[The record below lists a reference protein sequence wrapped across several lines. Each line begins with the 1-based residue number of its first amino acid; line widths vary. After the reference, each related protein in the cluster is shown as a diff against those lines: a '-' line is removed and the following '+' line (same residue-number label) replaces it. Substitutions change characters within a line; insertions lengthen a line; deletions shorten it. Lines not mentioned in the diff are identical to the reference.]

1 MLTKGDYGMSTQNS
15 KKTSSSQKMLTPRE
29 KAKRR
34 RRNTIL
40 IIIEVIV
47 LLAVLVACIYIYKM
61 LDSGSDDDNGG
72 IVTDKVHDSNGIPQG
87 ANDEVIDKMQN
98 EEDNPMKD
106 YTLIALFGVDSRA
119 ANLNK
124 ENSRSDTIMIA
135 AIHKKTNEVKL
146 VSVYRDTYLNTGD
159 DYYAKCNTAYALGG
173 YTQAVA
179 MLNANLD
186 LYIEDYI
193 TIGFAGLIE
202 TIDALGGIYVDVDS
216 AEIKHLNNYQI
227 TMAEDLNK
235 TYTEVTETG
244 YQLLNGIQATA
255 YCRIRYTKGDDY
267 KRAERQREVVMA
279 ILEQAKKASLTEL
292 TEAVNGIIKQVST
305 SLTLDEILNVVAS
318 VKDYKIADQNG
329 FPNSTMRTSGTIT
342 GKGDCVV
349 PVSLAKNVKWLHEF
363 LFNDT
368 DYQVSITVQSYSDT
382 IYSQVYPYL
391 GELVNENK

>member
-1 MLTKGDYGMSTQNS
+1 MSTQKNRTESSS
-15 KKTSSSQKMLTPRE
+15 KKMMTPRE

-40 IIIEVIV
+40 IIIEVVV
-47 LLAVLVACIYIYKM
+47 LLAVLAACIWIFKL
-61 LDSGSDDDNGG
+61 LDPPGDDQSGM
-72 IVTDKVHDSNGIPQG
+72 VTEKVQDSNGIPQG
-87 ANDEVIDKMQN
+87 ANEEVIEKMEN
-98 EEDNPMKD
+98 EEHNPMKD

-124 ENSRSDTIMIA
+124 ENSRSDTIMLA
-135 AIHKKTNEVKL
+135 AIHKQTSEVKL

-193 TIGFAGLIE
+193 TIGFNGLIE
-202 TIDALGGIYVDVDS
+202 TIDALGGVYVDVDS

-227 TMAEDLNK
+227 TMAADLNR

-279 ILEQAKKASLTEL
+279 ILEQAKKASLSEL

-305 SLTLDEILNVVAS
+305 SLTLDEILNVVAA
-318 VKDYKIADQNG
+318 VKDFNISEQDG
-329 FPNSTMRTSGTIT
+329 FPNSKMRTSGTIT
-342 GKGDCVV
+342 GKGSCVV

-363 LFNDT
+363 LFDDT
-368 DYQVSITVQSYSDT
+368 DYQVSSTVQSYSDT
-382 IYSQVYPYL
+382 IYGQVYPYL
-391 GELVNENK
+391 GELVNEKE